1 MKCLPR
7 LLGIRMSSQRKPI
20 WKILCSKSESEVT
33 KAKLIFEKIRVRRV
47 EAASRRLKLESM
59 AQEYAQKLND
69 VLTKPHTKH
78 EASNYRQFMV
88 QLQKLLVFAD
98 SDLKQIELELGVAR
112 KNLVNAENENMKS
125 QKLLARHSSKM
136 NAHKAKSDSKESESL
151 NIIQYNIKS

>member
-1 MKCLPR
+1 MT
-7 LLGIRMSSQRKPI
+7 SQRKPI

-33 KAKLIFEKIRVRRV
+33 KAKTIFETIRLRRV
-47 EAASRRLKLESM
+47 EAASRKLKLQNM
-59 AQEYAQKLND
+59 AHEYTQKLND
-69 VLTKPHTKH
+69 VLKKAHTKH

-125 QKLLARHSSKM
+125 QTDWGGLKFLLINRSTSFSKGC
-136 NAHKAKSDSKESESL
+136 L
-151 NIIQYNIKS
+151 RLFCFITIIRFITL

>member
-1 MKCLPR
+1 
-7 LLGIRMSSQRKPI
+7 MSSQRKPI

-33 KAKLIFEKIRVRRV
+33 KAKSIFEKIRVRRV

-59 AQEYAQKLND
+59 AQEYTQKLND
-69 VLTKPHTKH
+69 VLKKSHTKH

-125 QKLLARHSSKM
+125 QKLLTRHSSKIS
-136 NAHKAKSDSKESESL
+136 AQKAKSDSKESESL
-151 NIIQYNIKS
+151 NIIQYNINS

>member
-1 MKCLPR
+1 MT
-7 LLGIRMSSQRKPI
+7 SQKKPI

-33 KAKLIFEKIRVRRV
+33 KAKTIFEAIRLRRV
-47 EAASRRLKLESM
+47 EAASRKLKLQNM
-59 AQEYAQKLND
+59 AHEYTQKLND
-69 VLTKPHTKH
+69 VLKKSHTKH

-125 QKLLARHSSKM
+125 QKLLARHSSKIS
-136 NAHKAKSDSKESESL
+136 AHKAKSDSKESESL

>member
-1 MKCLPR
+1 MT
-7 LLGIRMSSQRKPI
+7 SQRKPI

-33 KAKLIFEKIRVRRV
+33 KAKTIFETIRLRRV
-47 EAASRRLKLESM
+47 EAASRKLKLQNM
-59 AQEYAQKLND
+59 AYEYTQKLND
-69 VLTKPHTKH
+69 VLKKSHTKH

-125 QKLLARHSSKM
+125 QKLLARHSSKIS
-136 NAHKAKSDSKESESL
+136 AQKAKSDSKESESL
-151 NIIQYNIKS
+151 NIVQYNINS

>member
-1 MKCLPR
+1 MT
-7 LLGIRMSSQRKPI
+7 SQRKPI

-33 KAKLIFEKIRVRRV
+33 KAKTIFETIRLRRV
-47 EAASRRLKLESM
+47 EAASRKLKLQNM
-59 AQEYAQKLND
+59 AHEYTQKLND
-69 VLTKPHTKH
+69 VLKKSHIKH

-125 QKLLARHSSKM
+125 QKLLARHSSKIS
-136 NAHKAKSDSKESESL
+136 AQKAKSDSKESESL
-151 NIIQYNIKS
+151 NIIQYNINS

>member
-1 MKCLPR
+1 MT
-7 LLGIRMSSQRKPI
+7 SQRKPI

-33 KAKLIFEKIRVRRV
+33 KAKTIFETIRLRRV
-47 EAASRRLKLESM
+47 EAASRKLKLQNM
-59 AQEYAQKLND
+59 AHEYTQKLND
-69 VLTKPHTKH
+69 VLKKAHTKH

-125 QKLLARHSSKM
+125 QKLLARHSSKIS
-136 NAHKAKSDSKESESL
+136 AQKAKSDSKESESL
-151 NIIQYNIKS
+151 NIIQYNINS

>member
-1 MKCLPR
+1 MT
-7 LLGIRMSSQRKPI
+7 SQRKPI

-33 KAKLIFEKIRVRRV
+33 KAKSIFETIRLRRV
-47 EAASRRLKLESM
+47 EAASRKLKLQNM
-59 AQEYAQKLND
+59 AHEYTQKLND
-69 VLTKPHTKH
+69 VLKKSHTKH

-125 QKLLARHSSKM
+125 QKLLARHSSKIS
-136 NAHKAKSDSKESESL
+136 AQKAKLDSKESESL
-151 NIIQYNIKS
+151 NIIQYNINS

>member
-1 MKCLPR
+1 
-7 LLGIRMSSQRKPI
+7 
-20 WKILCSKSESEVT
+20 
-33 KAKLIFEKIRVRRV
+33 
-47 EAASRRLKLESM
+47 M
-59 AQEYAQKLND
+59 AQEYTQKLND
-69 VLTKPHTKH
+69 VLKKSHTKH

-98 SDLKQIELELGVAR
+98 SDLKQIELELDVAR
-112 KNLVNAENENMKS
+112 KSLVNAENENMKS

>member
-1 MKCLPR
+1 MT
-7 LLGIRMSSQRKPI
+7 SQRKPI

-33 KAKLIFEKIRVRRV
+33 KAKSIFETIRLRRV
-47 EAASRRLKLESM
+47 EAASRKLKLQNM
-59 AQEYAQKLND
+59 AYEYTQKLND
-69 VLTKPHTKH
+69 VLKKSHTKH

-125 QKLLARHSSKM
+125 QKLLARHSSKIS
-136 NAHKAKSDSKESESL
+136 AQKAKSDSKESESL
-151 NIIQYNIKS
+151 NIVQYNINS

>member
-1 MKCLPR
+1 MT
-7 LLGIRMSSQRKPI
+7 SQRKPI

-33 KAKLIFEKIRVRRV
+33 KAKSIFETIRLRRV
-47 EAASRRLKLESM
+47 EAASRKLKLQNM
-59 AQEYAQKLND
+59 AHEYTQKLND
-69 VLTKPHTKH
+69 VLKKSHTKH

-125 QKLLARHSSKM
+125 QKLLARHSSKIS
-136 NAHKAKSDSKESESL
+136 AQKAKSDSKESESL
-151 NIIQYNIKS
+151 NIVQYNINS